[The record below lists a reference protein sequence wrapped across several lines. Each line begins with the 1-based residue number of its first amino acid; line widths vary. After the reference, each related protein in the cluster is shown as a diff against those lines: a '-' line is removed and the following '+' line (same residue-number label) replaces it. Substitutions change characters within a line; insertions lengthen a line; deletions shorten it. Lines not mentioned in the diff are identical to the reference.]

1 MYNPKLHFHFTG
13 IGGSGMS
20 GIAEILLNSGFRVS
34 GSDQRRS
41 ALTQRL
47 ERLGATI
54 QIGHAA
60 ENLAADASLLVFSSA
75 ISPTNPEMVEA
86 KRRAIPVI
94 PRAAVLAELMRLK
107 YGVGVSGSHGKTT
120 TTTMIATVLER
131 GGLDPTVVIGG
142 EVKSLGG
149 GGARL
154 GKSEYLVAE
163 TDESD
168 RSFLLLKPT
177 VAVVTNIDT
186 EHLSAYA
193 SLQELE
199 ESFERFVQSVPFYG
213 LAILCVD
220 DARVQKI
227 AASYDRR
234 KMTYGF
240 GAHAQLRASDLT
252 FTPTAMTFKV
262 WLGTESIANVR
273 LPVVGK
279 HLASNALAAF
289 AVGLEFGLAP
299 QIISEALAV
308 YPGVARRLEVC
319 GELHGALIINDYAH
333 HPTEIRATL
342 AALRSAY
349 GPNLKRLHV
358 VFQPHRYSRTRDCFD
373 DFINAFEQSD
383 NLIVTDIY
391 SAGEQPIEGING
403 AKLCAAIDHPSKQH
417 LSDLA
422 QCVEVISAQLQP
434 GDVLACLGA
443 GSIGAM
449 PEKLLLQP

>member
-34 GSDQRRS
+34 GSDQKS
-41 ALTQRL
+41 SSVTDRL
-47 ERLGATI
+47 RRLGATI
-54 QIGHAA
+54 QIGHSA
-60 ENLAADASLLVFSSA
+60 ENIPADASLLVFSSA
-75 ISPTNPEMVEA
+75 ISQQNPEILEA
-86 KRRAIPVI
+86 RNRAIPVI

-120 TTTMIATVLER
+120 TTTMIATILER

-199 ESFERFVQSVPFYG
+199 DSFERFVQAVPFYG
-213 LAILCVD
+213 LAVLCLD
-220 DARVQKI
+220 DARVLKI
-227 AASYDRR
+227 AQRYNGR

-240 GAHAQLRASDLT
+240 GEQAQLRATDLLFEPAAMS
-252 FTPTAMTFKV
+252 FTV
-262 WLGTESIANVR
+262 WLGADSIARVR
-273 LPVVGK
+273 LPAVGK

-299 QIISEALAV
+299 RIIAQALEA

-319 GELHGALIINDYAH
+319 GELRGAVIVNDYAH

-342 AALRSAY
+342 TALRNAY
-349 GPNLKRLHV
+349 GDKLKRLHV
-358 VFQPHRYSRTRDCFD
+358 VFQPHRFSRTRDCFN
-373 DFINAFEQSD
+373 DFIGAFAESD

-391 SAGEQPIEGING
+391 AAGEKPIDGIDA
-403 AKLCAAIDHPSKQH
+403 AKLCEAIDHPSKRH
-417 LSDLA
+417 LADLN
-422 QCVEVISAQLQP
+422 QCIEVIRSELQP

-443 GSIGAM
+443 GSIGGL
-449 PEKLLLQP
+449 PEKLLMLN

>member
-1 MYNPKLHFHFTG
+1 
-13 IGGSGMS
+13 MS

-34 GSDQRRS
+34 GSDQKRS
-41 ALTQRL
+41 AVTDRL
-47 ERLGATI
+47 ERLGASV
-54 QIGHAA
+54 QIGHSA
-60 ENLAADASLLVFSSA
+60 ENLAPDASLLVYSSA
-75 ISPTNPEMVEA
+75 ISPHNPEMLEA
-86 KRRAIPVI
+86 KQRAIPVI

-199 ESFERFVQSVPFYG
+199 ESFERFVQAVPFYG
-213 LAILCVD
+213 LAILCLD
-220 DARVQKI
+220 DARVEKI
-227 AASYDRR
+227 AKRYNGR

-240 GAHAQLRASDLT
+240 GSQAQLRASDLE
-252 FTPTAMTFKV
+252 FNAGAMKFNVWHGSELIAKV
-262 WLGTESIANVR
+262 Q
-273 LPVVGK
+273 LPAVGR

-299 QIISEALAV
+299 QVIAEALGA

-319 GELHGALIINDYAH
+319 GELHGAIIVNDYAH

-342 AALRSAY
+342 AALRGAY
-349 GPNLKRLHV
+349 GTSLKRLHV
-358 VFQPHRYSRTRDCFD
+358 VFQPHRYSRTRDCFA
-373 DFINAFEQSD
+373 DFVSAFADSD

-391 SAGEQPIEGING
+391 PAGELPIDGID
-403 AKLCAAIDHPSKQH
+403 AEKLCAAIDHPSKQH
-417 LSDLA
+417 LSDLS

-443 GSIGAM
+443 GSIGAL
-449 PEKLLLQP
+449 PEKLLLHN